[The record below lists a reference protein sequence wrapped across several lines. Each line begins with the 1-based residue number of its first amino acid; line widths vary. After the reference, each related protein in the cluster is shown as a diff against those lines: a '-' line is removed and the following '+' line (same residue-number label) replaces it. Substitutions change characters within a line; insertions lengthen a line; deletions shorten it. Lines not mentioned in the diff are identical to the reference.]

1 MNSFL
6 SIQYSFQRYFIH
18 LWKIIRIGGRI
29 HSINLES
36 RQYFVDEVWT
46 RHASIESLLGDAFTY
61 SHACTRVPIG
71 TQYSGTYGN
80 IATRI
85 GESRSRTTCNRM
97 IAVNTCV
104 TCASKLEQTWISL
117 GVEDARSMI
126 LVARNCV
133 YKRVCSKNKL
143 PPLFIEIFLGIVEK
157 IFPCNCVRKKL
168 IK

>member
-104 TCASKLEQTWISL
+104 TCASKLEQKLEYRWESRTLDLWSL
-117 GVEDARSMI
+117 SLETVYIKGC
-126 LVARNCV
+126 VARIN
-133 YKRVCSKNKL
+133 YHHYS
-143 PPLFIEIFLGIVEK
+143 
-157 IFPCNCVRKKL
+157 
-168 IK
+168 